1 MYEVSANNT
10 AQCKQEAGKKHSDLA
25 TRTLNN
31 GHLMG
36 TPRSSCT
43 MINTQHYLPHNPA
56 GVCIIA
62 SLSGYVGEEGEGAS
76 V

>member
-10 AQCKQEAGKKHSDLA
+10 AQCKQEAGKKHSDPA

-36 TPRSSCT
+36 THR
-43 MINTQHYLPHNPA
+43 NDKHA
-56 GVCIIA
+56 A
-62 SLSGYVGEEGEGAS
+62 SLYYFVRLRGLRVSIES
-76 V
+76 NRFL